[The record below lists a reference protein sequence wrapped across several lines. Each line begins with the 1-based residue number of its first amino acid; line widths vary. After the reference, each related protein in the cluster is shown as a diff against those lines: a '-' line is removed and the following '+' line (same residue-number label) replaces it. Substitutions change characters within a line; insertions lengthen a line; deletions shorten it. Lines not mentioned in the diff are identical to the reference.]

1 MIWSV
6 NTGSVIGLI
15 LFGVG
20 ILGLLFQII
29 LKQINSVKLK
39 KQAAEE
45 RRNNSQVRETYKDI
59 ENHRADTNEMLDPYL
74 MYKYMYPQTRKRRK
88 KKYKDQQ
95 IEKYAAYA
103 NVMSKS
109 IDETDKSDYKLTYEN
124 MYRDKKNKDDTE
136 DNQYSDIE
144 YFAQAVERVKKYNRE
159 HPQSNQNKV
168 DIQTITVKYG
178 NGRTAQSGLYSVST
192 KK

>member
-20 ILGLLFQII
+20 IIGLLFQII
-29 LKQINSVKLK
+29 LKQIKSVKLK

-45 RRNNSQVRETYKDI
+45 RRNSIYVKETYKDI
-59 ENHRADTNEMLDPYL
+59 ENYRANTNEILDPYL
-74 MYKYMYPQTRKRRK
+74 MFKYGYPQTRKRRR
-88 KKYKDQQ
+88 KKYEDQQ
-95 IEKYAAYA
+95 IEKYAAYVNA
-103 NVMSKS
+103 MSKS
-109 IDETDKSDYKLTYEN
+109 IDETDKSDYKLTYED
-124 MYRDKKNKDDTE
+124 MYGDSKNKEDTE

-144 YFAQAVERVKKYNRE
+144 YFAEAVERVKKYNRE

>member
-1 MIWSV
+1 MVWSV

-20 ILGLLFQII
+20 ILGLIFQVI
-29 LKQINSVKLK
+29 LKQIRAVQLK

-45 RRNNSQVRETYKDI
+45 RRNNIQVRETYRGI
-59 ENHRADTNEMLDPYL
+59 ENHRADTNEILDPYL
-74 MYKYMYPQTRKRRK
+74 MFKYMYPQTRKRKKRTARK
-88 KKYKDQQ
+88 SKD
-95 IEKYAAYA
+95 YAAYVNA
-103 NVMSKS
+103 MSKS
-109 IDETDKSDYKLTYEN
+109 IDETDKSDYKLAYED
-124 MYRDKKNKDDTE
+124 MYGDSKNKDDTE

>member
-1 MIWSV
+1 MSTWPG
-6 NTGSVIGLI
+6 NIGPVMGLVA
-15 LFGVG
+15 FGVG

-29 LKQINSVKLK
+29 LKQIKSVKLK

-45 RRNNSQVRETYKDI
+45 RRNNIQVKETYKDI
-59 ENHRADTNEMLDPYL
+59 ENYRADTNEMLDPYL
-74 MYKYMYPQTRKRRK
+74 MFKYGYPQTRKRRK
-88 KKYKDQQ
+88 KKYEDQQ
-95 IEKYAAYA
+95 IEKYAAWA
-103 NVMSKS
+103 NAVLNLKDNS
-109 IDETDKSDYKLTYEN
+109 EYNLTYED
-124 MYRDKKNKDDTE
+124 MYEDSKNKDDIE

-168 DIQTITVKYG
+168 DIQTITIKYG

-192 KK
+192 KN

>member
-109 IDETDKSDYKLTYEN
+109 IDETDKSDYKLTYED
-124 MYRDKKNKDDTE
+124 MYRDSKNKDDTE
-136 DNQYSDIE
+136 DSQYSDIE

>member
-1 MIWSV
+1 MVWSV
-6 NTGSVIGLI
+6 NTGPVIGLVA
-15 LFGVG
+15 FGLG
-20 ILGLLFQII
+20 ILGLIFQVI
-29 LKQINSVKLK
+29 LKQIRAVQLK

-45 RRNNSQVRETYKDI
+45 RRNNIQVRETYRGI
-59 ENHRADTNEMLDPYL
+59 ENHRANTNEMLDPYL
-74 MYKYMYPQTRKRRK
+74 MYKYMYPQTRKRRR

-95 IEKYAAYA
+95 IEKYAAYVNA
-103 NVMSKS
+103 MSKS
-109 IDETDKSDYKLTYEN
+109 IDETDKSDYKLAYED
-124 MYRDKKNKDDTE
+124 MYGDSKNKDDIE

>member
-6 NTGSVIGLI
+6 NTGSVIGLV

-20 ILGLLFQII
+20 ILGLLFYII
-29 LKQINSVKLK
+29 LKQIKSVKLK

-45 RRNNSQVRETYKDI
+45 RRNRVYVKETYKDI
-59 ENHRADTNEMLDPYL
+59 ENYRADTNEILDPYL
-74 MYKYMYPQTRKRRK
+74 MFKYGYPQTRKRRK
-88 KKYKDQQ
+88 KKYEDQQ

-103 NVMSKS
+103 NAMSKS
-109 IDETDKSDYKLTYEN
+109 IDETDKSNYKLTYED
-124 MYRDKKNKDDTE
+124 MYGDKKNKDDAD
-136 DNQYSDIE
+136 DNQYSDWE

-178 NGRTAQSGLYSVST
+178 NGKTAQSGLYSVST

>member
-1 MIWSV
+1 MSTWPG
-6 NTGSVIGLI
+6 NIGPVMGLVA
-15 LFGVG
+15 FGVG

-29 LKQINSVKLK
+29 LKQIKSVKLK

-45 RRNNSQVRETYKDI
+45 RRNNIQVKETYKDI
-59 ENHRADTNEMLDPYL
+59 ENYRADTNEMLDPYL
-74 MYKYMYPQTRKRRK
+74 MFKYGYPQTRKRRK
-88 KKYKDQQ
+88 KKYEDQQ
-95 IEKYAAYA
+95 IEKYAAWA
-103 NVMSKS
+103 NAVSNLK
-109 IDETDKSDYKLTYEN
+109 DKTEHKLAYED
-124 MYRDKKNKDDTE
+124 MYEGNKNKDDIE

-168 DIQTITVKYG
+168 NIQTITVKYG

>member
-1 MIWSV
+1 MSTWPG
-6 NTGSVIGLI
+6 NIGPVMGLVA
-15 LFGVG
+15 FGVG

-29 LKQINSVKLK
+29 LKQIKSVKLK

-45 RRNNSQVRETYKDI
+45 RRNNIQVKETYKDI
-59 ENHRADTNEMLDPYL
+59 ENYRADTNEMLDPYL
-74 MYKYMYPQTRKRRK
+74 MFKYGYPQTRKRRK
-88 KKYKDQQ
+88 KKYEDQQ
-95 IEKYAAYA
+95 IEKYAAWTNAVLNLKDNSEY
-103 NVMSKS
+103 N
-109 IDETDKSDYKLTYEN
+109 LTYED
-124 MYRDKKNKDDTE
+124 MYEDSKNKDDIE

-168 DIQTITVKYG
+168 DIQTITIKYG

-192 KK
+192 KN

>member
-1 MIWSV
+1 MTTWPGDI
-6 NTGSVIGLI
+6 GPVIGLVA
-15 LFGVG
+15 FGVG
-20 ILGLLFQII
+20 IIGLLFQII
-29 LKQINSVKLK
+29 LKQIKSVRLK

-45 RRNNSQVRETYKDI
+45 RRNSVYVKETYKDI
-59 ENHRADTNEMLDPYL
+59 ENYRADTNEILDPYL
-74 MYKYMYPQTRKRRK
+74 MFKYGYPQTRKRRK
-88 KKYKDQQ
+88 KKYEDQQ
-95 IEKYAAYA
+95 IEKYADWA
-103 NVMSKS
+103 NAVSNLK
-109 IDETDKSDYKLTYEN
+109 DKSDYKLAYED
-124 MYRDKKNKDDTE
+124 MYEDSKNKDDIE

>member
-1 MIWSV
+1 MVWPV
-6 NTGSVIGLI
+6 NTGSVIGLV
-15 LFGVG
+15 LFGLG

-29 LKQINSVKLK
+29 LKQIKSVKLK

-45 RRNNSQVRETYKDI
+45 RRNNIQVRETYRGI

-74 MYKYMYPQTRKRRK
+74 MYKYEYPQTRKRRK
-88 KKYKDQQ
+88 KKYEDQQ
-95 IEKYAAYA
+95 IEKYAAYVNA
-103 NVMSKS
+103 MSKS
-109 IDETDKSDYKLTYEN
+109 IDETDKSDYKLTYED
-124 MYRDKKNKDDTE
+124 MYEGNKNKDDTE

-178 NGRTAQSGLYSVST
+178 NGKIAQSGLYSVST

>member
-124 MYRDKKNKDDTE
+124 MYIDKKNKDDTE

>member
-20 ILGLLFQII
+20 ILGLIFQVI
-29 LKQINSVKLK
+29 LKQIRAVQLK

-45 RRNNSQVRETYKDI
+45 RRNSVYVKETYKDI
-59 ENHRADTNEMLDPYL
+59 ENYRADTNEILDSYL
-74 MYKYMYPQTRKRRK
+74 MFKYEYPQTRKRKR

-109 IDETDKSDYKLTYEN
+109 IDETDKYDYKLTYED
-124 MYRDKKNKDDTE
+124 MYGDSKNKEDTE
-136 DNQYSDIE
+136 DNQYSDTE

>member
-1 MIWSV
+1 MSTWPGNI
-6 NTGSVIGLI
+6 GPVIGLVA
-15 LFGVG
+15 FGVG

-29 LKQINSVKLK
+29 LKQIKSVKLK

-45 RRNNSQVRETYKDI
+45 RRNNIYVKETYKDI
-59 ENHRADTNEMLDPYL
+59 ENYRADTNEILDPYL
-74 MYKYMYPQTRKRRK
+74 MFKYEYPQTRNRRK
-88 KKYKDQQ
+88 KKYEDQQ
-95 IEKYAAYA
+95 IEKYAAWTNA
-103 NVMSKS
+103 VLNLKDNSK
-109 IDETDKSDYKLTYEN
+109 YNLTYED
-124 MYRDKKNKDDTE
+124 MYEGNKNKDDIE